1 MLIRKG
7 NKEYTQALCAE
18 DPKNTKAKL
27 TTWLNRED
35 YRYFFIVRIR

>member
-1 MLIRKG
+1 MLISKG

-18 DPKNTKAKL
+18 DPENTKDCL
-27 TTWLNRED
+27 TTWLTRED